1 MEDNEK
7 LTHYLYGHEKE
18 MLSLWKTLV
27 ETESGPKQPTGV
39 ESVRSL
45 LAGELAAMG
54 FTIRLQKVSGAPDLL
69 IAERG
74 KEEGEGPII
83 LSGHMDTVF
92 PEGKASTC
100 PFFIDEEGYAHGP
113 GVLDMKGGLVVSLYA
128 VKALSALS
136 LVTPPIKFVFVTDEE
151 TLHMHSNAKAV
162 MRREITGAKAF

>member
-1 MEDNEK
+1 
-7 LTHYLYGHEKE
+7 
-18 MLSLWKTLV
+18 
-27 ETESGPKQPTGV
+27 
-39 ESVRSL
+39 
-45 LAGELAAMG
+45 MG

-136 LVTPPIKFVFVTDEE
+136 LSRLQLNLF
-151 TLHMHSNAKAV
+151 L
-162 MRREITGAKAF
+162 